1 MSHRVAVVG
10 GGISGLAAANA
21 LCDAGIDVTIYEASS
36 RFGGKIATDRV
47 DGFTIE
53 RGADSFVVSRPRILD
68 LCKELGLESELM
80 PPDPRHRGAFISRHG
95 HLHPIPEGF
104 SGLVPTKFRPI
115 LTTRLLSPLG
125 KLRMLM
131 ELSLPVNHTAEDE
144 SLQAFVIRRFGKEAY
159 FRMLEPLLTGIS
171 ASDGHDISLVATFP
185 HWKTAELEH
194 GSVIRGILAAR
205 PGQTSTPRVTGFL
218 SLRNGMSSLVTALE
232 HRLRSAGAQLFTGAT
247 VQDLVAGVEG
257 GYTLTVDEG
266 SATQLM
272 TFDGVIFALPAWEAA
287 TILETIE
294 PDASAA
300 LRDIPQRSSGVV
312 SLGYTQP
319 SIGPRLK
326 GTGYLIPR
334 IEGRPASGTTYSSA
348 KWHNRAADGTTL
360 IRVYFGRGKG
370 QEVLQHADDQLVAV
384 AQEELRQT
392 LGITEAPATVHVTRW
407 TNSMPQYTIGHLD
420 RVSTITQ
427 LIAGHRGLALA
438 GNMLRGIGV
447 PICVQNGET
456 AAEEVASALT
466 RDETLIGNR

>member
-1 MSHRVAVVG
+1 MRHRVAVVG
-10 GGISGLAAANA
+10 GGVSGLAAANA
-21 LCDAGIDVTIYEASS
+21 LIAAGIDVTLYEASP
-36 RFGGKIATDRV
+36 RFGGKIATDRI

-80 PPDPRHRGAFISRHG
+80 PPDPRHKGAFISRNG
-95 HLHPIPEGF
+95 QLHPIPEGF

-131 ELSLPVNHTAEDE
+131 ELKLPVDHTADDE

-159 FRMLEPLLTGIS
+159 YRMLEPLLTGIS

-185 HWKTAELEH
+185 HWKTAELEN
-194 GSVIRGILAAR
+194 GSVIRGIIAAR
-205 PGQTSTPRVTGFL
+205 PGHTSTPRVTGFL
-218 SLRNGMSSLVTALE
+218 SLRNGMASLVTALE
-232 HRLRSAGAQLFTGAT
+232 QRLRDAGANLLTSTT
-247 VQDLVAGVEG
+247 VQGLTAGER
-257 GYTLTVDEG
+257 GYTLTVSDDSGTRLE
-266 SATQLM
+266 TV
-272 TFDGVIFALPAWEAA
+272 DGVIVALPAWEAA
-287 TILETIE
+287 RILETIE
-294 PDASAA
+294 PGASAA

-319 SIGPRLK
+319 SLSRRLK

-334 IEGRPASGTTYSSA
+334 IEGRPASGATYSSA
-348 KWHNRAADGTTL
+348 KWSNRAADGSTL

-370 QEVLQHADDQLVAV
+370 QELLQQPDDRLVAA
-384 AQEELRQT
+384 AQVELRQT
-392 LGITEAPATVHVTRW
+392 LGITEAPTTVHVTRW

-420 RVSTITQ
+420 RVATITQ
-427 LIAGHRGLALA
+427 LLANHRGLALA

-447 PICVQNGET
+447 PICVQNGEA

-466 RDETLIGNR
+466 RDEVTVS